1 MHSLTRPTFHLCLLL
16 LFFPLLLHA
25 EKEEGWVINAFPSTS
40 YSNDQGLQLG
50 AYIDIFNY
58 GKGSHSIFPDY
69 THRFNIQASWYTLG
83 TIEMHVFY
91 DSEYLIPGCIRSTD
105 STPTCPSTCSSAPTD
120 AR

>member
-91 DSEYLIPGCIRSTD
+91 DSEYLIPGFRSG
-105 STPTCPSTCSSAPTD
+105 S
-120 AR
+120 